1 MDTPAIN
8 AATTSRTTAPS
19 TGALPRRGWSALI
32 TSILVFSAAALLTTS
47 PQGNATSSG
56 IRNTIKNRAQIAVFD
71 DFRSGLDR
79 WQSSAKIGSAWS
91 YDQTGFALPGN
102 LSLLTPSMGLTD
114 YDFDTVVQ
122 IESAGLGLAFRA
134 AGPDTYQAVKL
145 IIEDPSDHMPS
156 IVVERYAVIKGKESA
171 RAVDFSP
178 LRLPK
183 DTLYRVHLHVRG
195 DSFTL
200 YVQDHLIAFW
210 SDARLRS
217 GGVGFFC
224 NKSERARIGWVRVS
238 QNADM
243 TGKVCAILAPLV

>member
-1 MDTPAIN
+1 MDAPAVNAAMTGRTPAVH
-8 AATTSRTTAPS
+8 TE
-19 TGALPRRGWSALI
+19 GLPRRAWLVLV
-32 TSILVFSAAALLTTS
+32 TTILAFSAAALLTTS
-47 PQGNATSSG
+47 ALGNATSSG
-56 IRNTIKNRAQIAVFD
+56 IRTAIRNRAEISVFD

-79 WQSSAKIGSAWS
+79 WQSSGQIGNAWS

-102 LSLLTPSMGLTD
+102 LSLLTPSIGLTD

-122 IESAGLGLAFRA
+122 IESGGLGMVFRA
-134 AGPDTYQAVKL
+134 ARPDTYQAVKL

-171 RAVDFSP
+171 RAVEFSP
-178 LRLPK
+178 VRLPK

-200 YVQDHLIAFW
+200 YVQDHLVAYW
-210 SDARLRS
+210 SDARLLS

-224 NKSERARIGWVRVS
+224 NKGQRARIGWVRVS

-243 TGKVCAILAPLV
+243 TGKVCAMLAPLV